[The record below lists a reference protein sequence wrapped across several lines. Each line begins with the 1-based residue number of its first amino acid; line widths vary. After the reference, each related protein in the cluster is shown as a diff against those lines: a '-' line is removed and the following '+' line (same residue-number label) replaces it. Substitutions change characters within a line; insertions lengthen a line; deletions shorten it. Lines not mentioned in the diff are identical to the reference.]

1 MIGCYNRR
9 VNISFD
15 FLQRFLMPSD
25 SSSNETV
32 PASRQDDPEET
43 RQRQGTA
50 EEAEVCPHCFGT
62 GVEVVPGKGARPCQ
76 CRATDSKRKSL
87 EAARIP
93 RRYSGCSLDNF
104 KSEPNS
110 SPNIAF
116 RYACRL
122 VLDYPAVD
130 RGLLFIG
137 PVGVG
142 KTHLAVAILK
152 GLIEKG
158 VPCLFYESGSL
169 LKQIQ
174 DSYNPVSKTSELRV
188 LAPVYQAEVLVMDE
202 LGSTIPTD
210 WVRDTIYQI
219 INTRYN
225 DKKLTIFTTNY
236 MDERPAQSVQAL
248 EQIRLKKLSARIQD
262 LTTLEER
269 IGTRL
274 RSRLYEMC
282 NKVVI
287 EGEDYRKRL
296 DKRRF
301 DATRI

>member
-1 MIGCYNRR
+1 
-9 VNISFD
+9 
-15 FLQRFLMPSD
+15 MPSD
-25 SSSNETV
+25 TSSNGAGSATGQYENQQQNGETS
-32 PASRQDDPEET
+32 AT
-43 RQRQGTA
+43 T
-50 EEAEVCPHCFGT
+50 EVCPFCFGT
-62 GVEVVPGKGARPCQ
+62 GAEVVPGKGAKPCR
-76 CRATDSKRKSL
+76 CRTSESKKRSL
-87 EAARIP
+87 AAARIP
-93 RRYSGCSLDNF
+93 RRYASCSLDNF

-130 RGLLFIG
+130 RGLLFMG
-137 PVGVG
+137 PAGVG

-174 DSYNPVSKTSELRV
+174 DSYNPVSNTSELRV

-225 DKKLTIFTTNY
+225 DKKVTIFTTNY
-236 MDERPAQSVQAL
+236 LDETPTAP
-248 EQIRLKKLSARIQD
+248 EQTIDQGDRRKLSARIKE

-287 EGEDYRKRL
+287 ESEDYRKRL

-301 DATRI
+301 ESTRI